1 MSAQNKASRAKLKLF
16 IKAVPYLKEMG
27 KETICMLAVRFNISS
42 TKLQKLVDAS
52 IKQYQNE

>member
-1 MSAQNKASRAKLKLF
+1 MSVQNKASRVKVRLF
-16 IKAVPYLKEMG
+16 VKTVPYLKEMG